1 MEVYMTT
8 ITLGLMTR
16 NDEKTVGDILS
27 QLHLY
32 VDEIIVIDSN
42 SSDDTIAI
50 ASHFKARIYENDNKN
65 IGDIKNFII
74 DESLSQY
81 VLFMNCDEILTDPE
95 YLFNID
101 LESDIY
107 VIRNIN
113 STELTYCIKT
123 NSLIRYEDTAPF
135 NIEDAV
141 ILNTY
146 SEKVK

>member
-1 MEVYMTT
+1 MTT
-8 ITLGLMTR
+8 ITLGLITK
-16 NDEKTVGDILS
+16 NNEKTVGDILN
-27 QLHLY
+27 QLHSY
-32 VDEIIVIDSN
+32 VNEIIIVDSN

-50 ASHFKARIYENDNKN
+50 ASHFKVKIYEDDNKN
-65 IGDIKNFII
+65 IGNIKNFII

-81 VLFMNCDEILTDPE
+81 VLFMDCDEILTDPE

-107 VIRNIN
+107 AIRNVN
-113 STELTYCIKT
+113 STKLTYCIKT
-123 NSLIRYEDTAPF
+123 NSLIRYEDAAPF
-135 NIEDAV
+135 NMEDAV

>member
-1 MEVYMTT
+1 MTT
-8 ITLGLMTR
+8 IALGLITK
-16 NDEKTVGDILS
+16 NNEKTVGDILN
-27 QLHLY
+27 QLHSY
-32 VDEIIVIDSN
+32 VNEIIVVDSN
-42 SSDDTIAI
+42 SSDDTITI
-50 ASHFKARIYENDNKN
+50 ASHFKAKIYENDNKN
-65 IGDIKNFII
+65 IGNIKNFII

-81 VLFMNCDEILTDPE
+81 VLFMDCDEILTDPE

-107 VIRNIN
+107 AIRKIN

-123 NSLIRYEDTAPF
+123 NSLIRYENTAPF

>member
-1 MEVYMTT
+1 MTT
-8 ITLGLMTR
+8 IALGLITK
-16 NDEKTVGDILS
+16 NNEKTVGDILN
-27 QLHLY
+27 QLHSY
-32 VDEIIVIDSN
+32 VNEIIIVDSN

-50 ASHFKARIYENDNKN
+50 VSHFKAKIYENDNKN

-81 VLFMNCDEILTDPE
+81 VLFMDCDKILTDPE

-107 VIRNIN
+107 AIQNVN
-113 STELTYCIKT
+113 STELTFCIKT

>member
-1 MEVYMTT
+1 MTT
-8 ITLGLMTR
+8 ITLGLVTR
-16 NDEKTVGDILS
+16 NNEKTIGDILS
-27 QLHLY
+27 QLDSD

-74 DESLSQY
+74 DESSSQY
-81 VLFMNCDEILTDPE
+81 VLFMGCDEIFTDPE

-107 VIRNIN
+107 AIRKVN

-141 ILNTY
+141 ILDTY

>member
-1 MEVYMTT
+1 MTT
-8 ITLGLMTR
+8 IALGLVTK
-16 NDEKTVGDILS
+16 NNEKVVGDVLN
-27 QLHLY
+27 QLRSY
-32 VDEIIVIDSN
+32 VNEIIVVDSN

-50 ASHFKARIYENDNKN
+50 ISHFKARIYENDNKN
-65 IGDIKNFII
+65 IGNIKNFII
-74 DESLSQY
+74 DESSSQY

-107 VIRNIN
+107 AIQNIN

-123 NSLIRYEDTAPF
+123 NSLIRYEDAVPF

-146 SEKVK
+146 SKKVK

>member
-1 MEVYMTT
+1 MTT
-8 ITLGLMTR
+8 ITLGLITK
-16 NDEKTVGDILS
+16 NNEKTVGDILS
-27 QLHLY
+27 QLHSY
-32 VDEIIVIDSN
+32 IDEIIVVDFN
-42 SSDDTIAI
+42 SSDDTITI

-81 VLFMNCDEILTDPE
+81 VLFMDCDEILIDPE

-107 VIRNIN
+107 AIQNVN
-113 STELTYCIKT
+113 SAKLTYCIKT
-123 NSLIRYEDTAPF
+123 NSLIRYEGTVPF
-135 NIEDAV
+135 NVEDAV

>member
-1 MEVYMTT
+1 MTT